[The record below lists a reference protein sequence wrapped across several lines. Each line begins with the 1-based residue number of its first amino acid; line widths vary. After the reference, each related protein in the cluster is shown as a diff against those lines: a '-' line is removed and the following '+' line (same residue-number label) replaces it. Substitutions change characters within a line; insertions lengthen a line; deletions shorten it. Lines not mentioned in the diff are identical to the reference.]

1 MRLKSLFFVQ
11 IVIFCHFSEISANL
25 DSSCFFAHKKMGIEI
40 VILITNLR
48 FDIVLNIAI
57 KMSEGIYQK
66 RNQLSVRKLLF
77 NMFKIPSA

>member
-1 MRLKSLFFVQ
+1 
-11 IVIFCHFSEISANL
+11 
-25 DSSCFFAHKKMGIEI
+25 MGIEI

-77 NMFKIPSA
+77 NVQNSLRVIMLCSRGPGI